1 MDTPGRRLGLDW
13 VTAAEVRHVHGA
25 LQTNAVSLVSAA
37 GRGCYATV
45 SLLSHSC
52 VPNLEPAAD
61 PGRVMRLRAKR
72 RISRG
77 EQLTMRSEPG
87 TFTLH
92 LPNIQ
97 NLPTNNFTIE

>member
-1 MDTPGRRLGLDW
+1 M
-13 VTAAEVRHVHGA
+13 HGA

-72 RISRG
+72 RISCG
-77 EQLTMRSEPG
+77 EQLTMRSEQ
-87 TFTLH
+87 TKNLQKTH
-92 LPNIQ
+92 LVKRR
-97 NLPTNNFTIE
+97 LSFLLLG

>member
-1 MDTPGRRLGLDW
+1 M
-13 VTAAEVRHVHGA
+13 TAAEVRHVHGA

-87 TFTLH
+87 H
-92 LPNIQ
+92 LYTDRIWNRQLYNIHSKPI
-97 NLPTNNFTIE
+97 LFEEG

>member
-1 MDTPGRRLGLDW
+1 M
-13 VTAAEVRHVHGA
+13 TAAEVRHVHGA

-52 VPNLEPAAD
+52 VPNLEPAVD

-87 TFTLH
+87 AANKQLYNRIDKN
-92 LPNIQ
+92 PSC
-97 NLPTNNFTIE
+97 

>member
-1 MDTPGRRLGLDW
+1 M
-13 VTAAEVRHVHGA
+13 HGA

-77 EQLTMRSEPG
+77 EQLTMRSEQ
-87 TFTLH
+87 TKNLQKTH
-92 LPNIQ
+92 LVKRR
-97 NLPTNNFTIE
+97 LSFLLLG

>member
-1 MDTPGRRLGLDW
+1 M
-13 VTAAEVRHVHGA
+13 HGA

-77 EQLTMRSEPG
+77 EQLTMRSDSDSGAANRQLYNRIDKNPCC
-87 TFTLH
+87 
-92 LPNIQ
+92 
-97 NLPTNNFTIE
+97 